1 MAKLINIGFGNVV
14 NSRKI
19 VAVVS
24 PDAAPVKRMIQSIK
38 GTRSLIDATQGR
50 KTKAVIVTSDDYL
63 VLSALQPE
71 TIAGVLRKLIIMKK
85 RKRNMS
91 KGVLTVVSGFSGAGK
106 GTVMKRLLEK
116 YENYALSIS
125 VTTRKPREGERDGIE
140 YFFRTREEVEAM
152 IQEDQLLEHAEYVGN
167 YYGTPRFYVED
178 MLSQGKNVI
187 LEIEIQGAMKIKE
200 KIPEAVLVFVTP
212 PTIEELRS
220 RLTGRGT
227 ETADVI
233 ASRLRRAAE
242 ESEGMNN
249 YDYILIN
256 DQVEDCVDQ
265 LHQII
270 LSERCRAQRNEELI
284 NTIQEEARIF
294 MKGDK

>member
-1 MAKLINIGFGNVV
+1 
-14 NSRKI
+14 
-19 VAVVS
+19 
-24 PDAAPVKRMIQSIK
+24 
-38 GTRSLIDATQGR
+38 
-50 KTKAVIVTSDDYL
+50 
-63 VLSALQPE
+63 
-71 TIAGVLRKLIIMKK
+71 
-85 RKRNMS
+85 MS
-91 KGVLTVVSGFSGAGK
+91 KKWVALLLVVCIGLAGGVGFMRMNADTEGPEIVFTSEAPSVYRSDMSNEEPVSY
-106 GTVMKRLLEK
+106 THL
-116 YENYALSIS
+116 
-125 VTTRKPREGERDGIE
+125 ERDGIE

-220 RLTGRGT
+220 RLIGRGT

-270 LSERCRAQRNEELI
+270 LSERCRACLLYTSRCV
-284 NTIQEEARIF
+284 
-294 MKGDK
+294 

>member
-71 TIAGVLRKLIIMKK
+71 TIARRFAEANNYEEKEE
-85 RKRNMS
+85 
-91 KGVLTVVSGFSGAGK
+91 VSGFSGAGK

-242 ESEGMNN
+242 ESEGMDN